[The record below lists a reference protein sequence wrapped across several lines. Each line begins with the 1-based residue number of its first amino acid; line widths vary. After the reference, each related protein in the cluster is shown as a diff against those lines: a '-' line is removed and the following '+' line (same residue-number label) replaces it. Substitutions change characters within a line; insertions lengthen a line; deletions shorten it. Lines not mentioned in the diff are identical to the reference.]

1 LFEGTIIS
9 QGRGT
14 YFPFTVLG
22 SPLLKNKYIFS
33 FKPVIIKGM
42 SETPLHMNQDCY
54 GLDLRTYNVD
64 EWRKEGRI
72 NIEWMIDLY
81 NAYPDKEKFFDR
93 TQSKQMGNIDGLAG
107 TTDFRK
113 QIMEGKSAKEIRQSW
128 EPALSNYK
136 VMRKKYLLYK

>member
-1 LFEGTIIS
+1 
-9 QGRGT
+9 
-14 YFPFTVLG
+14 
-22 SPLLKNKYIFS
+22 
-33 FKPVIIKGM
+33 
-42 SETPLHMNQDCY
+42 MNQDCY